1 MDYANNNVSYEISE
15 KENEEKENNAEIESS
30 SQFANNIMD
39 KEDCSTNFNF
49 NSNFNFDFNPD
60 FFMDSIL
67 ANQLNYSD
75 NYVLAELKKIAT
87 YYDISTRKLRKEEL
101 IQEIVLF
108 ESDQTHSEI
117 VNRRIKLWYFVKELK
132 QDKYFK
138 PLILF

>member
-1 MDYANNNVSYEISE
+1 MDHTNNNVSYEISE
-15 KENEEKENNAEIESS
+15 KENDKEEEENGRKESS
-30 SQFANNIMD
+30 SQFANNVID
-39 KEDCSTNFNF
+39 KVDCAI
-49 NSNFNFDFNPD
+49 NSNTILNTD

-75 NYVLAELKKIAT
+75 NYILAELKKIAT

-117 VNRRIKLWYFVKELK
+117 VNRRIKLWSYVKELK

>member
-1 MDYANNNVSYEISE
+1 MDHTNNNVFYEISE
-15 KENEEKENNAEIESS
+15 KENEKENNVKIETS

-39 KEDCSTNFNF
+39 KEDCNANFNTNFNP
-49 NSNFNFDFNPD
+49 SFNPD

-75 NYVLAELKKIAT
+75 NYVLAELKKIAA

-108 ESDQTHSEI
+108 ESDQTHSDI

>member
-75 NYVLAELKKIAT
+75 NYVLAELKKIAA
-87 YYDISTRKLRKEEL
+87 YYD
-101 IQEIVLF
+101 
-108 ESDQTHSEI
+108 
-117 VNRRIKLWYFVKELK
+117 
-132 QDKYFK
+132 
-138 PLILF
+138 

>member
-1 MDYANNNVSYEISE
+1 MDHTNNNVFYEISE

-39 KEDCSTNFNF
+39 KEDCSTNFN
-49 NSNFNFDFNPD
+49 PD

-75 NYVLAELKKIAT
+75 NYLLAELKKIAA

-108 ESDQTHSEI
+108 ESDQTHSDI
-117 VNRRIKLWYFVKELK
+117 VNQRIKLWYFVKELK

>member
-1 MDYANNNVSYEISE
+1 MDHTNNNVSYEISE
-15 KENEEKENNAEIESS
+15 KENDKEKENNAEIEPS
-30 SQFANNIMD
+30 SQFANNIIN
-39 KEDCSTNFNF
+39 KEDCNFNF

-75 NYVLAELKKIAT
+75 NYVLAELKKIAA

-108 ESDQTHSEI
+108 ESDQTHSDI
-117 VNRRIKLWYFVKELK
+117 VNQRIKLWYFVKELK